1 MNAMPRIFAVTP
13 PDASGPTSLRP
24 GFLSGLSRALV
35 LKPALVCG
43 LAAVALLP
51 TAAVAQNFPITPQQ
65 RATANQVA
73 QAGVALSELAPDAP
87 ERHTVVRGDT
97 LWAISGLFLRS
108 PWRWPELWGMNLN
121 DIRNPHRI
129 YPGQVLVLDTSSGRA
144 LLRLAGDEGGVP
156 TVRVAPRTR
165 YEALSESAI
174 PPISMQLIE
183 PFLTEA
189 QVVNDV
195 EFSQA
200 PRLVAAQE
208 GRVLLSRGDRAYA
221 RSLMGADGEGALTM
235 ERGSPRDF
243 RVFRSATPLK
253 YPTTGEVLGF
263 EAQYVGRVR
272 LARAE
277 QLNQVPGKDG
287 KLEAEIVPATVDITA
302 TKEEIRAGDRM
313 LPEPPRDFSLFVPR
327 APEQDQSGQIVSVY
341 GNAVNYAGQN
351 QVVAINRG
359 TQHGMAPGHVLAVLK
374 DGQRL
379 QDRTDD
385 RRATIKLPSERNGL
399 MVVFRV
405 FEKVSYGLVLQI
417 SDGVKVGDRF
427 TNP

>member
-1 MNAMPRIFAVTP
+1 MNPMPRFFAATP
-13 PDASGPTSLRP
+13 LSAPPPSGRLAGWP
-24 GFLSGLSRALV
+24 GRAMCAAAV
-35 LKPALVCG
+35 
-43 LAAVALLP
+43 LAACAVAP
-51 TAAVAQNFPITPQQ
+51 AVHAQNFPTTPQQ

-73 QAGVALSELAPDAP
+73 QAGVPLSELAPNAP

-108 PWRWPELWGMNLN
+108 PWRWPELWGMNL
-121 DIRNPHRI
+121 DSIRNPHRI

-144 LLRLAGDEGGVP
+144 VLRVAGADGEVP
-156 TVRVAPRTR
+156 TVRVSPRTR
-165 YEALSESAI
+165 YESLAESAI
-174 PPISMQLIE
+174 PPISMQAIE

-189 QVVNDV
+189 LVVNGD
-195 EFSQA
+195 EFAQA

-221 RSLMGADGEGALTM
+221 RSLLGADGEGALSLA
-235 ERGSPRDF
+235 RGNPRQF
-243 RVFRSATPLK
+243 RVFRTATPLK
-253 YPTTGEVLGF
+253 DPTTGEVLGF
-263 EAQYVGRVR
+263 EAQYVGRVQLVR
-272 LARAE
+272 GE

-302 TKEEIRAGDRM
+302 TKEEMRAGDRM

-327 APEQDQSGQIVSVY
+327 APEQEQAGQIVSVY
-341 GNAVNYAGQN
+341 GNAVSYAGQN

-359 TQHGMAPGHVLAVLK
+359 TEHGMAPGHVLAVLK

-379 QDRTDD
+379 QDRTDGQ
-385 RRATIKLPSERNGL
+385 RATIRLPSERNGL
-399 MVVFRV
+399 MVVFRA
-405 FEKVSYGLVLQI
+405 FDRVSYGLVLQI

-427 TNP
+427 ANP

>member
-1 MNAMPRIFAVTP
+1 MNAMPRFFAATSQSAP
-13 PDASGPTSLRP
+13 LTSGRLAGWP
-24 GFLSGLSRALV
+24 GKAL
-35 LKPALVCG
+35 C
-43 LAAVALLP
+43 
-51 TAAVAQNFPITPQQ
+51 TAAVLAAWAASPALHAQNAPITPQQ

-73 QAGVALSELAPDAP
+73 QSGVPLSELAPNAP

-108 PWRWPELWGMNLN
+108 PWRWPELWGMNL
-121 DIRNPHRI
+121 DGIRNPHRI

-144 LLRLAGDEGGVP
+144 VLRVAGAEAGGDLP
-156 TVRVAPRTR
+156 TVRVSPRTR
-165 YEALSESAI
+165 YESLAESAI
-174 PPISMQLIE
+174 PPISMQAIE

-189 QVVNDV
+189 LVVNGD
-195 EFSQA
+195 EFAQA

-221 RSLMGADGEGALTM
+221 RSLLGADGEGALSM
-235 ERGSPRDF
+235 ARGNPRQF
-243 RVFRSATPLK
+243 RVFRTATPLK
-253 YPTTGEVLGF
+253 DPTTGEVLGF
-263 EAQYVGRVR
+263 EAQYVGRVQLVR
-272 LARAE
+272 DE
-277 QLNQVPGKDG
+277 QLHQVPGKDG

-302 TKEEIRAGDRM
+302 TKEEMRAGDRM

-327 APEQDQSGQIVSVY
+327 APEQEQSGQIVSVY
-341 GNAVNYAGQN
+341 GNAVSYAGQN

-359 TQHGMAPGHVLAVLK
+359 TEHGMAPGHVLAVLK

-379 QDRTDD
+379 QDRTDGQ
-385 RRATIKLPSERNGL
+385 RATIRLPAERNGL
-399 MVVFRV
+399 MVVFRA
-405 FEKVSYGLVLQI
+405 FERVSYGLVLQI

>member
-1 MNAMPRIFAVTP
+1 MNAMPRFFAATLP
-13 PDASGPTSLRP
+13 SAPLSSGRWAGWP
-24 GFLSGLSRALV
+24 GKALS
-35 LKPALVCG
+35 
-43 LAAVALLP
+43 
-51 TAAVAQNFPITPQQ
+51 TAAVLAACVGAAAVQAQNFPTTPQQ

-73 QAGVALSELAPDAP
+73 QAGVPLSELAPNAP

-108 PWRWPELWGMNLN
+108 PWRWPELWGMNL
-121 DIRNPHRI
+121 DGIRNPHRI

-144 LLRLAGDEGGVP
+144 VLRVAGADGEVP
-156 TVRVAPRTR
+156 TVRVSPRTR
-165 YEALSESAI
+165 YESLAESAI
-174 PPISMQLIE
+174 PPISMQAIE

-189 QVVNDV
+189 LVVNGD
-195 EFSQA
+195 EFAQA

-221 RSLMGADGEGALTM
+221 RSLLGADGEGALSLA
-235 ERGSPRDF
+235 RGNPRQF
-243 RVFRSATPLK
+243 RVFRTATPLK
-253 YPTTGEVLGF
+253 DPTTGEVLGF
-263 EAQYVGRVR
+263 EAQYVGRVQLVR
-272 LARAE
+272 GE

-302 TKEEIRAGDRM
+302 TKEEMRTGDRM

-327 APEQDQSGQIVSVY
+327 APEQEQSGQIVSVY
-341 GNAVNYAGQN
+341 GNAVSYAGQN

-359 TQHGMAPGHVLAVLK
+359 TEHGMAPGHVLAVLK

-379 QDRTDD
+379 QDRTDGQ
-385 RRATIKLPSERNGL
+385 RATIRLPSERNGL
-399 MVVFRV
+399 MVVFRA
-405 FEKVSYGLVLQI
+405 FDRVSYGLVLQI

-427 TNP
+427 ANP

>member
-1 MNAMPRIFAVTP
+1 MNAMPRFLAVTP
-13 PDASGPTSLRP
+13 ALAVQRAAPSLANKALRCA
-24 GFLSGLSRALV
+24 GLVAGCMV
-35 LKPALVCG
+35 T
-43 LAAVALLP
+43 AVSAQ
-51 TAAVAQNFPITPQQ
+51 AQNTPVTVQQ
-65 RATANQVA
+65 RTTAQQVA
-73 QAGVALSELAPDAP
+73 QTGVPLSELASNAP

-144 LLRLAGDEGGVP
+144 LLRVAGAESGGELP
-156 TVRVAPRTR
+156 TVRVSPRTR
-165 YEALSESAI
+165 HESLTESVI
-174 PPISMQLIE
+174 PPVSLQAIE

-189 QVVNDV
+189 VVVNEA
-195 EFSQA
+195 EFALA

-221 RSLMGADGEGALTM
+221 RSLAGADGDSALSM
-235 ERGSPRDF
+235 ARGQPRQF

-253 YPTTGEVLGF
+253 DPTTGEVLGF
-263 EAQYVGRVR
+263 EAQYVGRVQLVR
-272 LARAE
+272 GE

-287 KLEAEIVPATVDITA
+287 KPEAEIVPATVDITA
-302 TKEEIRAGDRM
+302 TKEEMRTGDRL
-313 LPEPPRDFSLFVPR
+313 LPEPPRDLSLFVPR

-341 GNAVNYAGQN
+341 GSAVTYAGQN

-385 RRATIKLPSERNGL
+385 QRATIRLPSERNGL
-399 MVVFRV
+399 MVVFRS
-405 FEKVSYGLVLQI
+405 FERLSYGLVLQI

>member
-1 MNAMPRIFAVTP
+1 MLRFFGVTP
-13 PDASGPTSLRP
+13 ADVSGPFCLRT
-24 GFLSGLSRALV
+24 GFLSSLLCV
-35 LKPALVCG
+35 PMLQPAMACG
-43 LAAVALLP
+43 LVVASLLP
-51 TAAVAQNFPITPQQ
+51 AAASAQHFPVTPQQ

-144 LLRLAGDEGGVP
+144 RLRLAGDEAGIP

-165 YEALSESAI
+165 SEALNDAAI

-183 PFLTEA
+183 PFLTEV

-221 RSLMGADGEGALTM
+221 RSLGGADGEGALTLK
-235 ERGSPRDF
+235 RGSPRDF
-243 RVFRSATPLK
+243 RVFRTATPLK
-253 YPTTGEVLGF
+253 DPTTGEVLGF

-272 LARAE
+272 LVRAE
-277 QLNQVPGKDG
+277 QLNEVPGEDG
-287 KLEAEIVPATVDITA
+287 TSETEIVPATVDITA

-327 APEQDQSGQIVSVY
+327 APEQNQSGQIVSVY

-359 TQHGMAPGHVLAVLK
+359 TQHGIAPGHVLAVLK

-379 QDRTDD
+379 LDRTDD
-385 RRATIKLPSERNGL
+385 LRATIKLPSESNGL

-405 FEKVSYGLVLQI
+405 FERVSYGLVLQI